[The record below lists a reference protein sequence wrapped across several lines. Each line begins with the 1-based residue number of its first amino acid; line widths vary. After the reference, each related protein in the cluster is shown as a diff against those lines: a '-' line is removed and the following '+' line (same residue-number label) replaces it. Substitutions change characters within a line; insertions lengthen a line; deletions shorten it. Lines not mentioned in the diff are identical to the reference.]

1 MICFCLCNVLS
12 RSGFLFQRCTCH
24 SSCFCRLHSTLVLFY
39 SLYAGTVKMYLPNP
53 KRNCTYKLRNCRRWC
68 SLQLLIKRSAS
79 LQNKASRWDRVSFN
93 LNKKAVVNMAG
104 TTAEKKGV
112 GDKTAVLHSAS
123 TFRHLIFSGLLS
135 YLSPPRTVG
144 TAEAKNDDTLC
155 GEPRADRVCM
165 CVCVYCYC

>member
-1 MICFCLCNVLS
+1 MNS
-12 RSGFLFQRCTCH
+12 
-24 SSCFCRLHSTLVLFY
+24 
-39 SLYAGTVKMYLPNP
+39 
-53 KRNCTYKLRNCRRWC
+53 
-68 SLQLLIKRSAS
+68 
-79 LQNKASRWDRVSFN
+79 
-93 LNKKAVVNMAG
+93 AG